1 MEAALRRLS
10 DRALIGVYRVAK
22 TRLRVWFADPHAMM
36 KLRAEI
42 ERRGLEAKK

>member
-1 MEAALRRLS
+1 MAEAGERLS

-36 KLRAEI
+36 QLRAEI
-42 ERRGLEAKK
+42 ERRGLKT